1 MKSFIITMVIIF
13 ALVVLPVPLPEHVT
27 GPIKLFGI
35 LVTAGVTAILI
46 IRKSPHERLQE
57 QQAEARKRYKAPDP
71 YLLGV
76 DAARHNADFT
86 LSRREIL
93 SQCEIAS
100 YRIPEKDRKEFMRGA
115 TSYVKTSFADPVHI
129 EI

>member
-1 MKSFIITMVIIF
+1 MKAFIATFIIIF
-13 ALVVLPVPLPEHVT
+13 ALVTLPVPFPEHVT

-35 LVTAGVTAILI
+35 LMTAGITIVLI
-46 IRKSPHERLQE
+46 MRKSPRERLQE

-76 DAARHNADFT
+76 DAARHSADFT

-100 YRIPEKDRKEFMRGA
+100 YRMAEKDRSEFMRGA
-115 TSYVKTSFADPVHI
+115 TSYVKTYFAEPVHI
-129 EI
+129 EV